1 MRTLPT
7 HSRGRLK
14 AAPKPHRITMTEDSS
29 VTHESS
35 PATTLPTSSPATTL
49 PTSSPATTLPNDRS
63 ATCMASSPTAL
74 RLRSVRPCAR
84 CAYSMPSRCLVVG
97 QTGTW
102 PWSRRPRLSAQHCSH
117 VRKRQGRSTC
127 SSCIGALPAEICTTS
142 RSKRGRADLSL
153 SSCTS
158 TSLESAF
165 AMLRMRQSIHCVV
178 ECSAGCPVA
187 TQPTCICAT
196 CCELYLL
203 NVEPVL
209 VSKIKS
215 YRVPCSC
222 VLLQYHGNLDQK

>member
-1 MRTLPT
+1 MGEEVWVRTLPT

-35 PATTLPTSSPATTL
+35 RATTL

-74 RLRSVRPCAR
+74 RLRSLRPCAR

-117 VRKRQGRSTC
+117 VRKRQGRRTC
-127 SSCIGALPAEICTTS
+127 SSCIGALPAEICTKS
-142 RSKRGRADLSL
+142 RSKRGRADLPL

-158 TSLESAF
+158 TSLESAS
-165 AMLRMRQSIHCVV
+165 AMLRKRMRQ
-178 ECSAGCPVA
+178 
-187 TQPTCICAT
+187 
-196 CCELYLL
+196 
-203 NVEPVL
+203 
-209 VSKIKS
+209 
-215 YRVPCSC
+215 RVYS
-222 VLLQYHGNLDQK
+222 V